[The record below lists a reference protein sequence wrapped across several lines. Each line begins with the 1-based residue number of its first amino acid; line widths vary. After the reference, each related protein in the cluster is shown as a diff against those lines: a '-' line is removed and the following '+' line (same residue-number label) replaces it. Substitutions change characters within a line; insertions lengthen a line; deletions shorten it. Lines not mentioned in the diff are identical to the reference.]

1 MILKIL
7 QRYPYNGIPLFSF
20 SFVHKLYIEKIRQ
33 IWYNT
38 FKVNFEM
45 MCLCPSGALNKGKG
59 MRIMSDKTD
68 IKEKNI
74 MPFVPTRD
82 LVVFPGMTMH
92 FDVGRPKSV
101 RSIKNAMGSDGLVF
115 LCAQKDVNVENPEK
129 KDLFKIGTIAVV
141 KQIVKI
147 SGGVYRCLV
156 EGVRKARLVDI
167 YEYDDC
173 YEAMVRRVSNYSR
186 ERLSA
191 NEQLAVFREVMNAFE
206 SYAEY
211 LPKMPQELY
220 NQILGSKSLI
230 GLFEGIAFNVPMP
243 FSDKQA
249 LLEAGSA
256 GEKLV
261 ALLTILARELE
272 VLRIERDI
280 HQQVHA
286 QIEDN
291 QREYY
296 IREQI
301 KALKGEIGEDDDIDE
316 IAQFNAKIDEL
327 PLPEE
332 TELKLRAEVRRLSK
346 VGLMSQEGSVIRTY
360 LDTVL
365 GLPWGIMTEETA
377 DIAKAQKILDD
388 DHYGLVKV
396 KERIL
401 ENLAVRQLT
410 PEIKGQIICL
420 VGPPGVGKTSI
431 AKSVARCLD
440 RKFVRVSLGGVKD
453 ESDIRGHR
461 KTYVGAMPG
470 RIINA
475 MKLAGTSNPVILLDE
490 IDKMSNDFRGDPSSA
505 MLEVLDSE
513 QNNAFRDH
521 YIEVPFDLSN
531 VLFITTANTLDT
543 VQPPLLD
550 RMEVIELSSYTR
562 EEKFH
567 IAKEHLIKKQLKKH
581 GLNGR
586 LVRFN
591 NDAVYRL
598 IDSYTREA
606 GVRKLE
612 RAIGSLCRKAAKE
625 IVENEAKRVTFKGAE
640 LEKYLGHPKYLDDY
654 YSKEDTVGTV
664 NGLAWTAVGGVI
676 MPLEVMVLNG
686 KGKVELTG
694 SLGDVMKESAKIAVS
709 YCRSVAAKYDINEE
723 FYEKNDIHVHAPE
736 GAVPKDGPSAGVTM
750 ITGLISALSGLKV
763 RADVAMT
770 GEITL
775 SGKVLPIGG
784 LREKTMAAY
793 KAGIKTCIIPFA
805 NKPDLDEVDDAV
817 KLGLDFVFAKTIE
830 DVLDNALIDDR
841 KGRVPLGLL
850 EKKPV
855 KRGRKLTV

>member
-1 MILKIL
+1 MT
-7 QRYPYNGIPLFSF
+7 N
-20 SFVHKLYIEKIRQ
+20 
-33 IWYNT
+33 
-38 FKVNFEM
+38 
-45 MCLCPSGALNKGKG
+45 
-59 MRIMSDKTD
+59 KTD

-82 LVVFPGMTMH
+82 LVVFPDMTMH
-92 FDVGRPKSV
+92 FDVGRAKSV
-101 RSIKNAMGSDGLVF
+101 KSIKNAMSSDGLVF
-115 LCAQKDVNVENPEK
+115 LSAQKNVNDEEPGK
-129 KDLFKIGTIAVV
+129 DDLFKIGTVAVV

-147 SGGVYRCLV
+147 PGGVYRCLV
-156 EGVRKARLVDI
+156 QGVQKARLIDV

-173 YEAMVRRVSNYSR
+173 YEAMVKRVQNYTR
-186 ERLSA
+186 EKLNA

-206 SYAEY
+206 TYAEY

-220 NQILGSKSLI
+220 NQILGSKTLI
-230 GLFEGIAFNVPMP
+230 QLFEGIAFNVPMP
-243 FSDKQA
+243 FVDRQA

-261 ALLTILARELE
+261 ALMTMLARELE
-272 VLRIERDI
+272 VAKIEHDI

-301 KALKGEIGEDDDIDE
+301 KALKGEIGEEDDTDE
-316 IAQFNAKIDEL
+316 VSQYYAKIDEL

-332 TELKLRAEVRRLSK
+332 TADKLKKEVRRLSK
-346 VGLMSQEGSVIRTY
+346 VGMMSQEGSVIRTY

-365 GLPWGIMTEETA
+365 ELPWGSYSLETA
-377 DIAKAQKILDD
+377 DIKLAKKILDE
-388 DHYGLVKV
+388 DHYGLAKV
-396 KERIL
+396 KDRIL
-401 ENLAVRQLT
+401 ENLAVRELA
-410 PEIKGQIICL
+410 PNVKGQIICL
-420 VGPPGVGKTSI
+420 VGPPGVGKTSV
-431 AKSVARCLD
+431 AKSVARALG
-440 RKFVRVSLGGVKD
+440 RQFVRVSLGGVKD

-475 MKLAGTSNPVILLDE
+475 MRLAKTSNPVILLDE
-490 IDKMSNDFRGDPSSA
+490 IDKMSNDYRGDPSSA

-521 YIEVPFDLSN
+521 YIEVPFDLSE

-543 VQPPLLD
+543 VQAPLLD

-567 IAKEHLIKKQLKKH
+567 IAKDHLIKKQLKKH
-581 GLNGR
+581 GLNGNM
-586 LVRFN
+586 VRFN
-591 NDAVYRL
+591 KDAIYRL

-612 RAIGSLCRKAAKE
+612 RAIASLCRKAAKE
-625 IVENEAKRVTFKGAE
+625 IIEDEVTRVTFKGKE

-654 YSKEDTVGTV
+654 FSKEDAVGIV
-664 NGLAWTAVGGVI
+664 NGLAWTAVGGVV
-676 MPLEVMVLNG
+676 MPLEVMVLEG

-709 YCRSVAAKYDINEE
+709 YCRSVADKYGINKE

-793 KAGIKTCIIPFA
+793 KAGIKKVIIPYA

-817 KLGLDFVFAKTIE
+817 KLGLEFVFAQTIE
-830 DVLDNALIDDR
+830 DVLEHALIDNR
-841 KGRVPLGLL
+841 NEKIPLELL
-850 EKKPV
+850 DQGKPQ
-855 KRGRKLTV
+855 RRKLTV

>member
-1 MILKIL
+1 MT
-7 QRYPYNGIPLFSF
+7 N
-20 SFVHKLYIEKIRQ
+20 
-33 IWYNT
+33 
-38 FKVNFEM
+38 
-45 MCLCPSGALNKGKG
+45 
-59 MRIMSDKTD
+59 KTD

-82 LVVFPGMTMH
+82 LVVFPDMTMH
-92 FDVGRPKSV
+92 FDVGRAKSV
-101 RSIKNAMGSDGLVF
+101 KSIKNAMSSDGLVF
-115 LCAQKDVNVENPEK
+115 LSAQKNVNDEEPGK
-129 KDLFKIGTIAVV
+129 DDLFKIGTVAVV

-147 SGGVYRCLV
+147 PGGVYRCLV
-156 EGVRKARLVDI
+156 QGVQKARLIDV

-173 YEAMVRRVSNYSR
+173 YEAMVKRVQNYTR
-186 ERLSA
+186 EKLNA

-206 SYAEY
+206 TYAEY

-220 NQILGSKSLI
+220 NQILGSKTLI
-230 GLFEGIAFNVPMP
+230 QLFEGIAFNVPMP
-243 FSDKQA
+243 FVDRQA

-261 ALLTILARELE
+261 ALMTMLARELE
-272 VLRIERDI
+272 VAKIEHDI

-301 KALKGEIGEDDDIDE
+301 KALKGEIGEEDDTDE
-316 IAQFNAKIDEL
+316 VSQYYAKIDEL

-332 TELKLRAEVRRLSK
+332 TADKLKKEVRRLSK
-346 VGLMSQEGSVIRTY
+346 VGMMSQEGSVIRTY

-365 GLPWGIMTEETA
+365 ELPWGSYSLETA
-377 DIAKAQKILDD
+377 DIKLAKKILDE
-388 DHYGLVKV
+388 DHYGLAKV
-396 KERIL
+396 KDRIL
-401 ENLAVRQLT
+401 ENLAVRELA
-410 PEIKGQIICL
+410 PNVKGQIICL
-420 VGPPGVGKTSI
+420 VGPPGVGKTSV
-431 AKSVARCLD
+431 AKSVARALG
-440 RKFVRVSLGGVKD
+440 RQFVRVSLGGVKD

-475 MKLAGTSNPVILLDE
+475 MRLAKTSNPVILLDE
-490 IDKMSNDFRGDPSSA
+490 IDKMSNDYRGDPSSA

-521 YIEVPFDLSN
+521 YIEVPFDLSE

-543 VQPPLLD
+543 VQAPLLD

-567 IAKEHLIKKQLKKH
+567 IAKDHLIKKQLKKH
-581 GLNGR
+581 GLNGNM
-586 LVRFN
+586 VRFN
-591 NDAVYRL
+591 KDAIYRL

-612 RAIGSLCRKAAKE
+612 RAIASLCRKAAKE
-625 IVENEAKRVTFKGAE
+625 IIEDEVTRVTFKGKE

-654 YSKEDTVGTV
+654 FSKEDAVGIV
-664 NGLAWTAVGGVI
+664 NGLAWTAVGGVV
-676 MPLEVMVLNG
+676 MPLEVMVLEG

-709 YCRSVAAKYDINEE
+709 YCRSVADKYGINKE

-793 KAGIKTCIIPFA
+793 KAGIKKVIIPYA

-817 KLGLDFVFAKTIE
+817 KLGLEFVFAQTIE
-830 DVLDNALIDDR
+830 DVLEHALIDNR
-841 KGRVPLGLL
+841 NEKIPLELL
-850 EKKPV
+850 EQRKP
-855 KRGRKLTV
+855 RGRKLTV

>member
-1 MILKIL
+1 MT
-7 QRYPYNGIPLFSF
+7 N
-20 SFVHKLYIEKIRQ
+20 
-33 IWYNT
+33 
-38 FKVNFEM
+38 
-45 MCLCPSGALNKGKG
+45 
-59 MRIMSDKTD
+59 KTD

-82 LVVFPGMTMH
+82 LVVFPDMTMH
-92 FDVGRPKSV
+92 FDVGRAKSV
-101 RSIKNAMGSDGLVF
+101 KSIKNAMSSDGLVF
-115 LCAQKDVNVENPEK
+115 LSAQKNVNDEEPGK
-129 KDLFKIGTIAVV
+129 DDLFKIGTVAVV

-147 SGGVYRCLV
+147 PGGVYRCLV
-156 EGVRKARLVDI
+156 QGVQKARLIDV

-173 YEAMVRRVSNYSR
+173 YEAMVKRVQNYTR
-186 ERLSA
+186 EKLNA

-206 SYAEY
+206 TYAEY

-220 NQILGSKSLI
+220 NQILGSKTLI
-230 GLFEGIAFNVPMP
+230 QLFEGIAFNVPMP
-243 FSDKQA
+243 FVDRQA

-261 ALLTILARELE
+261 ALMTMLARELE
-272 VLRIERDI
+272 VAKIEHDI

-301 KALKGEIGEDDDIDE
+301 KALKGEIGEEDDTDE
-316 IAQFNAKIDEL
+316 VSQYYAKIDEL

-332 TELKLRAEVRRLSK
+332 TADKLKKEVRRLSK
-346 VGLMSQEGSVIRTY
+346 VGMMSQEGSVIRTY

-365 GLPWGIMTEETA
+365 ELPWGSYSLETA
-377 DIAKAQKILDD
+377 DIKLAKKILDE
-388 DHYGLVKV
+388 DHYGLAKV
-396 KERIL
+396 KDRIL
-401 ENLAVRQLT
+401 ENLAVRELA
-410 PEIKGQIICL
+410 PNVKGQIICL
-420 VGPPGVGKTSI
+420 VGPPGVGKTSV
-431 AKSVARCLD
+431 AKSVARALG
-440 RKFVRVSLGGVKD
+440 RQFVRVSLGGVKD

-475 MKLAGTSNPVILLDE
+475 MRLAKTSNPVILLDE
-490 IDKMSNDFRGDPSSA
+490 IDKMSNDYRGDPSSA

-521 YIEVPFDLSN
+521 YIEVPFDLSE

-543 VQPPLLD
+543 VQAPLLD

-567 IAKEHLIKKQLKKH
+567 IAKDHLIKKQLKKH
-581 GLNGR
+581 GLNGNM
-586 LVRFN
+586 VRFN
-591 NDAVYRL
+591 KDAIYRL

-612 RAIGSLCRKAAKE
+612 RAIASLCRKAAKE
-625 IVENEAKRVTFKGAE
+625 IIEDEVTRVTFKGKE

-654 YSKEDTVGTV
+654 FSKEDAVGIV
-664 NGLAWTAVGGVI
+664 NGLAWTAVGGVV
-676 MPLEVMVLNG
+676 MPLEVMVLEG

-709 YCRSVAAKYDINEE
+709 YCRSVADKYGINKE

-793 KAGIKTCIIPFA
+793 KAGIKKVIIPYA

-817 KLGLDFVFAKTIE
+817 KLGLEFVFAQTIE
-830 DVLDNALIDDR
+830 DVLEHALIDNR
-841 KGRVPLGLL
+841 NEKIPLELL
-850 EKKPV
+850 EQRKP
-855 KRGRKLTV
+855 RRRKLTV